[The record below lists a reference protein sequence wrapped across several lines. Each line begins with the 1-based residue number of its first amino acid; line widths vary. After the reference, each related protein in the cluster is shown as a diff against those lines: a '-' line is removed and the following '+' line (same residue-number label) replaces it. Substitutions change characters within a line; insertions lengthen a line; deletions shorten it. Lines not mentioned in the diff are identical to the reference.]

1 MRLPVLLASAF
12 LAPLLAAQA
21 QSISVNKGQW
31 RVDQDSYFTGVA
43 NGEVLDMPP
52 EFSTIDQCWALD
64 EEVLIDESMVAMFD
78 GCVSTGS
85 RALPYGVEIGVSC
98 DFDGL
103 AVSGTLAFS
112 VSHTRD
118 SFSAHLQLTNEP
130 DESID
135 FQSDILMLG
144 HRTGT
149 CQAPG

>member
-31 RVDQDSYFTGVA
+31 RVDQDSYFRGIA
-43 NGEVLDMPP
+43 DGEVLDMPP
-52 EFSTIDQCWALD
+52 EFSSIDECWTLD
-64 EEVLIDESMVAMFD
+64 EEVLIDESMVAMFE

-85 RALPYGVEIGVSC
+85 KALPYGVAIGVSC

-103 AVSGTLAFS
+103 LVGGTLAFS

-118 SFSAHLQLTNEP
+118 SFSAHLQLNNEAN
-130 DESID
+130 DGLD
-135 FQSDILMLG
+135 FQSDLLMIG

-149 CQAPG
+149 CQAPS